1 MGPKVTLYRCL
12 IFLSL
17 AAVVGCAPQPTRP
30 LDKTSF
36 DFEGLEQIPTRNF
49 TAGFGRPDTDFT
61 NYAGVIVNDVQLAF
75 RTPDR
80 SQNQFPLNTENK
92 DRFSAFLKDQF
103 IAEFADLQNIR
114 LVDTPGPTVIDLH
127 VRVQDILATIPG
139 QRVGAIGR
147 ATFALEAIG
156 EVTLVIELRDSESE
170 EVLVR
175 VFDQQALEGVAMFQ
189 DDRPVAR
196 WPDIE
201 QLCRQ
206 WARRVREGLDVLVS
220 GNY

>member
-1 MGPKVTLYRCL
+1 MRLKLTLHRCL

-17 AAVVGCAPQPTRP
+17 AAMGGCAPQPTQP

-36 DFEGLEQIPTRNF
+36 DFEGLEQVPSQHF
-49 TAGFGRPDTDFT
+49 TAVFGRLGTDFT
-61 NYAGVIVNDVQLAF
+61 HYDGVVVNNVQLAF

-80 SQNQFPLNTENK
+80 SENQFPVNADSKERFRDFLRQQFVTEFEN
-92 DRFSAFLKDQF
+92 
-103 IAEFADLQNIR
+103 LQNIE
-114 LVDTPGPTVIDLH
+114 VVQAPGPTVLDLH

-139 QRVGAIGR
+139 RRVGATGR

-156 EVTLVIELRDSESE
+156 EITLVIELRDSESE

-175 VFDQQALEGVAMFQ
+175 VFDQRALEGVAMFQ
-189 DDRPVAR
+189 DDKPVTR

-201 QLCRQ
+201 EICKQ
-206 WARRVREGLDVLVS
+206 WARRVREGLDVLV
-220 GNY
+220 GGEY